1 MSPRALKIGL
11 ALSLVLNIF
20 LLAAVGGAILMRH
33 KLMENRRADRPNSII
48 SLSKDMPPQSRK
60 AMRRVLREA
69 VSATMPDLK
78 AAHDARIAA
87 ADSLAAAKPDRALID
102 SNLQKAREAEMRA
115 RAGMETAAVSY
126 ALTVNPDDRALIA
139 ESFRR
144 PPPSAMRRGGSGPM
158 MSHRRGHGPDAR
170 GPDAPGPG
178 DPGPGDRRS
187 PPPAH

>member
-33 KLMENRRADRPNSII
+33 KLMENGRADRPNSII

-158 MSHRRGHGPDAR
+158 MGHRRGHGPDDR
-170 GPDAPGPG
+170 GPDAAGSG
-178 DPGPGDRRS
+178 DRGPGDRR
-187 PPPAH
+187 PAPPAP